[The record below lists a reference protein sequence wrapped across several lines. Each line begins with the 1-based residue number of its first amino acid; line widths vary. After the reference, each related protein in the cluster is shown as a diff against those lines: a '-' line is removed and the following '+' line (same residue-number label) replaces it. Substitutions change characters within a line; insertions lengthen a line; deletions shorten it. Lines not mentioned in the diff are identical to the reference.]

1 MNSFDSE
8 VVQRLKAELDEF
20 RNDSS
25 DWGRSIRTRIQKRIR
40 AQRVLEARAR
50 GTHTAEEWLC
60 LVKEFDGR
68 CVRCQCRPVNGP
80 EKDHIEPI
88 YQGGS
93 DAIDNLQPSCARCNA
108 SKGPE
113 SFNWVAYRRE
123 HGFTEV

>member
-1 MNSFDSE
+1 MSSVDSAA
-8 VVQRLKAELDEF
+8 VLQLKADLDEF

-25 DWGRSIRTRIQKRIR
+25 DWGKSIRVRIRKRIR
-40 AQRVLEARAR
+40 AQRVLEAKNR
-50 GTHTAEEWLC
+50 GTHTAEEWLS
-60 LVKEFDGR
+60 LVKEFSGR
-68 CVRCQCRPVNGP
+68 CVRCQCKPLNGP
-80 EKDHIEPI
+80 EKDHIVPL

-113 SFNWVAYRRE
+113 SFNWVAHRRE